1 MARLNQTKTKASA
14 IALAQ
19 EETVNKEGAVA
30 YKLKPQERLIEQV
43 LGSFWQEDLFYQKG
57 TDTTN
62 QILKD
67 IQEVAKVNPK
77 FILQLAAFA
86 RNEIYLR
93 TAPQVLLVEAA
104 NINACKP
111 YIREYTPKIVKRA
124 DELSEVVAY
133 QLAKANGKKGFPNAL
148 KVGLARAFKNFDEYQ
163 LNKYDSAKL
172 DVSLGDVVKLV
183 HPEFNGNEEYRKAL
197 YNYLTKDEVSEALP
211 KIFALKKLLAQDTL
225 NEESEALIKASSVTW
240 ETLISKFGST
250 TENWSRVWPNMGYM
264 ALLRN
269 LRNFEEKG
277 VDLKPILDKLA
288 DENQVKKS
296 KQLPFRF
303 FSAYKEVKGQKTER
317 AIAQAFEHSISNA
330 ELGGKTAIFIDL
342 SGSMNSALSAKSKVS
357 YKEIAAVLGAIATK
371 KSDESVVIGFGDSAQ
386 IIKLNPD
393 DTMMSNVEKIVNT
406 HVGLST
412 NAWLAFDELG
422 AQEVDRIILFSDM
435 QCYDSKSRDD
445 YNPGYGWGYNG
456 ANAESIS
463 KKWKAYKAKHKN
475 AFLYSFDLNAYGSKQ
490 TSSQARDVVLLNGW
504 SDKVIDFINLN
515 EKRNVMVS
523 QIEKW

>member
-1 MARLNQTKTKASA
+1 MAKLNTSKTKASA
-14 IALAQ
+14 IALA
-19 EETVNKEGAVA
+19 EETTVNKEGAVA
-30 YKLKPQERLIEQV
+30 FKLKPQERLIEQV
-43 LGSFWQEDLFYQKG
+43 LGSFWNEDLFYQKG
-57 TDTTN
+57 TDTST

-67 IQEVAKVNPK
+67 IGEVAKVNPK

-93 TAPQVLLVEAA
+93 TAPIVLLVEAA
-104 NINACKP
+104 NINACKQ

-124 DELSEVVAY
+124 DELSEAVAY
-133 QLAKANGKKGFPNAL
+133 QLARNNGKKGFPNSL
-148 KVGLARAFKNFDEYQ
+148 KVGLARAFQNFDEYQ
-163 LNKYDSAKL
+163 LNKYDSNKSA
-172 DVSLGDVVKLV
+172 VSLGDVAKLV
-183 HPEFNGNEEYRKAL
+183 HPEFKGTEDYRKAI
-197 YNYLTKDEVSEALP
+197 YNYLTKDEVSEVLP
-211 KIFALKKLLAQDTL
+211 KIYALKQLLAKDSL
-225 NEESEALIKASSVTW
+225 DEEAEKLIKASSVTW

-277 VDLKPILDKLA
+277 VDLTPILEKIA

-303 FSAYKEVKGQKTER
+303 FSAYKQTTGQKTQR
-317 AIAQAFEHSISNA
+317 AIAQAFEHSISNV
-330 ELGGKTAIFIDL
+330 ELGGKTAIFVDL
-342 SGSMNSALSAKSKVS
+342 SGSMNGKLSDKSQVS
-357 YKEIAAVLGAIATK
+357 YKEVAAVLGAIATK
-371 KSDESVVIGFGDSAQ
+371 KSEESIVIGFGDSAR

-393 DTMMSNVEKIVNT
+393 DTMMSNVEKIIGTN
-406 HVGLST
+406 VGMST

-422 AQEVDRIILFSDM
+422 SHDVDRIILFSDM
-435 QCYDSKSRDD
+435 QCYDSKSG
-445 YNPGYGWGYNG
+445 YYPGYGWGYNG
-456 ANAESIS
+456 AKPQNVSD
-463 KKWKAYKAKHKN
+463 KWKAYRAKHKN
-475 AFLYSFDLNAYGSKQ
+475 AYLYSFDLNAYGTKQ
-490 TSSQARDVVLLNGW
+490 TDSKAANVTLLNGW